1 MSVRGVFVNA
11 SDRRDFA
18 VGDEIFRKGDMG
30 QEMFGLVSGKVEL
43 RYGNEVVATVDP
55 SGTFGEMAIVSDS
68 ASKSHSSRR
77 GTVACRRD
85 RSIDLP
91 VPRPRDPDV
100 RNRGDALTR
109 GSASRP
115 DPSALTGRRRGYS
128 ASALLSRAPSVNTR
142 RQDDG
147 IDDLAAGVGAYGPL
161 GARRRVT

>member
-43 RYGNEVVATVDP
+43 RYGHEVVATVDP
-55 SGTFGEMAIVSDS
+55 SGTFGEMAIVSDAPRS
-68 ASKSHSSRR
+68 LTAVAVE
-77 GTVACRRD
+77 TVACRRD

-115 DPSALTGRRRGYS
+115 GPSALTGRCRRYCDAVVLL
-128 ASALLSRAPSVNTR
+128 ASVT
-142 RQDDG
+142 DG
-147 IDDLAAGVGAYGPL
+147 AAG
-161 GARRRVT
+161 